1 MKYRDCTFDNLIKD
15 ELFKQWVKSPDEYN
29 HSFWTSFIEQ
39 YPEKRSEI
47 EKARH
52 FILSLQFSQPEIKIP
67 DQDQIEE
74 EYNNLIRKSDALWKD
89 RKLESRISNSFL
101 LRYAAVLAI
110 VFIFAFVWYSLQ
122 NDFGNEVLQVPEI
135 SMIERSVSR
144 GQRLPIV
151 LPDGTKVKLNSESR
165 LIFPAAFSGEN
176 REVILEGEGFF
187 EVAKDI
193 HKPFI
198 VKTKN
203 MTTTVLGTSFNIKAY
218 TDDKDVQIAV
228 LSGKVEV
235 KGAKPR
241 LAEQVQESVI
251 LEPSQMV
258 RFNVERHKFDKEIFN
273 YRKIF
278 SWKDNVL
285 YFENAGFSEVIE
297 KTGHWYGKEFEVR
310 VRLDRVKDFTARY
323 ENQPLDMVLEGL
335 SFAYGIHYKV
345 EGDKVIIY

>member
-1 MKYRDCTFDNLIKD
+1 
-15 ELFKQWVKSPDEYN
+15 
-29 HSFWTSFIEQ
+29 
-39 YPEKRSEI
+39 
-47 EKARH
+47 
-52 FILSLQFSQPEIKIP
+52 
-67 DQDQIEE
+67 
-74 EYNNLIRKSDALWKD
+74 
-89 RKLESRISNSFL
+89 
-101 LRYAAVLAI
+101 
-110 VFIFAFVWYSLQ
+110 
-122 NDFGNEVLQVPEI
+122 
-135 SMIERSVSR
+135 
-144 GQRLPIV
+144 
-151 LPDGTKVKLNSESR
+151 
-165 LIFPAAFSGEN
+165 
-176 REVILEGEGFF
+176 
-187 EVAKDI
+187 
-193 HKPFI
+193 
-198 VKTKN
+198 